1 MKLQVTE
8 TVVTDLKSQLKKIR
22 MKGYAGIFLVF
33 VLMYYLVGNLSE
45 PQMQFI

>member
-8 TVVTDLKSQLKKIR
+8 TVVTDLKSQIKKIR
-22 MKGYAGIFLVF
+22 MKGYVGIFLVF
-33 VLMYYLVGNLSE
+33 VIMYYLVRNLNE